1 MAYQPRG
8 HYFEEFKVGEIFE
21 TAARTINPADV
32 SNFAGVSGDFN
43 PLHTDE
49 ETAKRTPFGGRV
61 AHGLLT
67 LAIATGQLN
76 QLGLF
81 EGTTLALL
89 GMDKLRFTGPV
100 RFGDTIHTELTVKE
114 SRESSK
120 PDRGVVIFD
129 TVVKNQRGETVLQ
142 FEQSVLMM
150 RRK

>member
-8 HYFEEFKVGEIFE
+8 RYFEEFKVGQTFE
-21 TAARTINPADV
+21 SQARTINPADV
-32 SNFAGVSGDFN
+32 ANFAGVTGDFN

-49 ETAKRTPFGGRV
+49 EFARTTPFGGRA

-67 LAIATGQLN
+67 LGIAGGQQN

-81 EGTTLALL
+81 EGTSLALL
-89 GMDKLRFTGPV
+89 GLDKVRFTAPV
-100 RFGDTIHTELTVKE
+100 RFGDTVHTELTVREAK
-114 SRESSK
+114 ESSK

-142 FEQSVLMM
+142 FEQAVLL
-150 RRK
+150 RRRT

>member
-1 MAYQPRG
+1 MAYQQRG
-8 HYFEEFKVGEIFE
+8 RYFEEFKVGETFE
-21 TAARTINPADV
+21 SQARTLEAGDV
-32 SNFAGVSGDFN
+32 SLFAGLTGDFN

-49 ETAKRTPFGGRV
+49 ETAKRTPFGSRV

-67 LAIATGQLN
+67 LAISGGQQN

-89 GMDKLRFTGPV
+89 GLDKVRFTAPV
-100 RFGDTIHTELTVKE
+100 RFGDTLHTELTVRE
-114 SRESSK
+114 TRESSK
-120 PDRGVVIFD
+120 PDRGLVLFD
-129 TVVKNQRGETVLQ
+129 MAVKNQRGEIVLQ